1 METGKQKKRMGRPR
15 KPDAK
20 RHVFAFRF
28 DDVQMS
34 VIDWMFTQY
43 AEEGETKAEIVARLF
58 TSFLAAN
65 LAEKALK
72 EKARVEGV
80 PLTLQY
86 REEKRQTVNREL
98 NTEIRREA
106 TEAKAGHVR
115 RFVPSFVPIPYPDVE
130 GIPIP
135 EDAKQLED
143 IKSAEKHFPDIEG
156 ISII

>member
-1 METGKQKKRMGRPR
+1 METEKPKKTGRPR

-43 AEEGETKAEIVARLF
+43 AQPKETKSEIVARLF

-65 LAEKALK
+65 LAEKALA
-72 EKARVEGV
+72 EKARVQGV

-86 REEKRQTVNREL
+86 REENRQTVNREL
-98 NTEIRREA
+98 NNELRRQANAARSGEI
-106 TEAKAGHVR
+106 R
-115 RFVPSFVPIPYPDVE
+115 RFVPSSVPLPADPDE
-130 GIPIP
+130 GIPLPADAITQALKGADNSLP
-135 EDAKQLED
+135 E
-143 IKSAEKHFPDIEG
+143 IEG
-156 ISII
+156 IEITL